1 MWQYNRYV
9 SHADSRTNF
18 KYIAKVEKNG
28 ETRYFYT
35 QPEYDKYLNG
45 TKKKFTFSG
54 FMKSVIGIIKKTP
67 IDEAVV
73 ASAKQIKKS
82 IAFINKASKQT
93 VSDIKKRITKRPPPP
108 KEAPRPSPRYSRF
121 EKAEEK
127 IAKERK
133 YFKKITLSN
142 GVRYFY
148 TDKEYQSYLK
158 RAEYQKNEPD
168 FMKDVQERLDI
179 PDEDN
184 DMAQVNEKYPDGIEY
199 QANCMNSTT
208 AYELRRR
215 GYDVEAAADSKGYSA
230 RDFKKWYKNSKLH
243 FLSKKN
249 SKDSVAVI
257 TSIIKNSGPDSRGNL
272 IVNWEGG
279 GAHSMVYEVNS
290 DNQITVRDTQSNTYV
305 SISDLT
311 TRVTRLGYVRTD
323 NLELKKEVLKLV
335 NTN

>member
-35 QPEYDKYLNG
+35 QPEYNKYLNG

-93 VSDIKKRITKRPPPP
+93 VSDIKKRITPPP
-108 KEAPRPSPRYSRF
+108 KEAPRPAPRYSRF

-133 YFKKITLSN
+133 YFKKITLPN

-148 TDKEYQSYLK
+148 TDKEYRSYLK

-168 FMKDVQERLDI
+168 FMKNVQERLDI
-179 PDEDN
+179 PDEDM

-199 QANCMNSTT
+199 QKNCVNSTT

-215 GYDVEAAADSKGYSA
+215 GYDVEAAANTKGYYMKEIKNW
-230 RDFKKWYKNSKLH
+230 FKDPKINT
-243 FLSKKN
+243 LSKKD
-249 SKDSVAVI
+249 SKNTKA
-257 TSIIKNSGPDSRGNL
+257 IIKSILEDSGPDSRGYL
-272 IVNWEGG
+272 GVQWEGG
-279 GAHSMVYEVNS
+279 GGHSLVYEVNS
-290 DNQITVRDTQSNTYV
+290 DKQITIRDCQTNLYV
-305 SISDLT
+305 NMSELATSI
-311 TRVTRLGYVRTD
+311 TRLEHVRTD

-335 NTN
+335 TTN